1 MTAWING
8 RRRNTLDY
16 RDRGLQYGDG
26 LFETMRIHRRR
37 IRLLDYHLD
46 RLLDGCRRLEFK
58 PPVTTSLRR
67 ELERAASSR
76 GEGILKLLLTRGS
89 GSRGYRPTGRERATR
104 ILSEHALPRSILAQ
118 SAAAAR
124 VRICATP
131 LSMNPRLAGLK
142 SLNRLDSVLAR
153 GEWQDERI
161 WEGLMCDTDGNWV
174 CGTMSNL
181 FLRRGAML
189 LTPLLDR
196 CGVAGVMRRWILES
210 SAQLSLR
217 AEVRRIRFEDL
228 QSAEEV
234 FMSNAVIGIR
244 SVGSIE
250 RAQSGSLRF
259 ASVTAADRLRA
270 LLEQL

>member
-1 MTAWING
+1 MSAWING
-8 RRRNTLDY
+8 RRRNTLDH

-37 IRLLDYHLD
+37 VRLLDYHLD
-46 RLLDGCRRLEFK
+46 RLFDGCRRLEIEA
-58 PPVTTSLRR
+58 PVRASLRG
-67 ELERAASSR
+67 ELQRAASSR

-104 ILSEHALPRSILAQ
+104 ILSTHALPRRVWAQ
-118 SAAAAR
+118 SAAPAR

-153 GEWQDERI
+153 GEWRDERI
-161 WEGLMCDTDGNWV
+161 WEGLMCDMDGSWV

-181 FLRRGAML
+181 FLRRGATL

-196 CGVAGVMRRWILES
+196 CGVAGVMRRWVLENC
-210 SAQLSLR
+210 AALRLR

-228 QSAEEV
+228 KSAEEV

-244 SVGSIE
+244 SVRSIE
-250 RAQSGSLRF
+250 RAQAGSLRF
-259 ASVTAADRLRA
+259 ASVAAAARLRA

>member
-1 MTAWING
+1 MSVWING
-8 RRRNTLDY
+8 RRRKTLEY

-46 RLLDGCRRLEFK
+46 RLLDGCRRLGFK
-58 PPVTTSLRR
+58 APVTASLRL

-89 GSRGYRPTGRERATR
+89 GARGYRPTGRERATR
-104 ILSEHALPRSILAQ
+104 VLSVHALPRRILTQ
-118 SAAAAR
+118 SSSPAR

-153 GEWQDERI
+153 AEWQDERI
-161 WEGLMCDTDGNWV
+161 WEGLMCDMDGNWV

-181 FLRRGAML
+181 FLRRGATL

-210 SAQLSLR
+210 SAALRLR

-228 QSAEEV
+228 KSAEEV

-244 SVGSIE
+244 SVRCIE
-250 RAQSGSLRF
+250 GAQAGTLRF
-259 ASVTAADRLRA
+259 ASVTAAERLRA

>member
-1 MTAWING
+1 MRAWING

-58 PPVTTSLRR
+58 PPVAASLRR

-89 GSRGYRPTGRERATR
+89 GTRGYRPSGRERATR
-104 ILSEHALPRSILAQ
+104 ILSEHALPRSVLAH

-210 SAQLSLR
+210 SAKLGWR

-228 QSAEEV
+228 KSAEEV

-250 RAQSGSLRF
+250 RTQSGSLRF
-259 ASVTAADRLRA
+259 ASVAAADRLRA